1 MKRDIDLVRK
11 ILLAI
16 EASERPLDSTLIRIG
31 GYTHDNLTEH
41 MRLMHEA
48 GLIEGI
54 AAYSIEHK
62 LKWVELRLT
71 WSGHDFIDSARN
83 EAVWSEALGTVR
95 TQIGT
100 VAFAVL
106 KDVLM
111 DVSRAVLGIE
121 PEALPVKTDSTR
133 EETPQRARG
142 LRGLRGN
149 VAA

>member
-1 MKRDIDLVRK
+1 MKRDMDLVRK

-31 GYTHDNLTEH
+31 GFTHDNLTEH

-71 WSGHDFIDSARN
+71 WSGHDFIDAARN

-111 DVSRAVLGIE
+111 DVSRSILGVESEVVLTKAE
-121 PEALPVKTDSTR
+121 PVRDAA
-133 EETPQRARG
+133 PQRPRG
-142 LRGLRGN
+142 LPGFRSN
-149 VAA
+149 AAA

>member
-54 AAYSIEHK
+54 AAYSIEHR

-71 WSGHDFIDSARN
+71 WSGHDFIDAARN
-83 EAVWSEALGTVR
+83 ESVWSESLTVIR
-95 TQIGT
+95 GQIGT
-100 VAFAVL
+100 VAFSVL

-121 PEALPVKTDSTR
+121 PESLPAKAETARDSV
-133 EETPQRARG
+133 TPRVPVLRPARS
-142 LRGLRGN
+142 N
-149 VAA
+149 VAI